1 MGVDDVWG
9 RGAVHNDTQSIELS
23 CSRLWAYIRTRS
35 VVEGHTARQ
44 NLLVELGRCHHRRP
58 RPCLLANS
66 RTSSP
71 TLIVAVIL
79 WLMHETT
86 CVCADTRGRG
96 PEDGGNPFG
105 VLAQVRQ
112 RVTSR

>member
-58 RPCLLANS
+58 LS
-66 RTSSP
+66 
-71 TLIVAVIL
+71 TLIVAAIS

-105 VLAQVRQ
+105 VLAQVRR
-112 RVTSR
+112 RVTPRKGDGLK

>member
-1 MGVDDVWG
+1 MFGAT
-9 RGAVHNDTQSIELS
+9 GAVHSYT
-23 CSRLWAYIRTRS
+23 S

-44 NLLVELGRCHHRRP
+44 NLLVELGRGLGRGHHRRP
-58 RPCLLANS
+58 LS
-66 RTSSP
+66 
-71 TLIVAVIL
+71 TLIVAAIS

-105 VLAQVRQ
+105 VLAQVRR
-112 RVTSR
+112 RVTPRKGDGLK

>member
-1 MGVDDVWG
+1 MAHYPSVGVDDVWG
-9 RGAVHNDTQSIELS
+9 SLHTGAVHSVTHKVSS
-23 CSRLWAYIRTRS
+23 ATASSSRS

-44 NLLVELGRCHHRRP
+44 NLLVELGRGHHRRP
-58 RPCLLANS
+58 LS
-66 RTSSP
+66 
-71 TLIVAVIL
+71 TLIVAAIS

-105 VLAQVRQ
+105 VLAQVRR
-112 RVTSR
+112 RVTPRKGDGLK